1 MDRAVQGEGGGIFG
15 LLDLLGRQGV
25 EAALTFDCLDRGIRL
40 DWLSWHELLS
50 MVVHLPPS
58 SRFKTTYDPDGS
70 IAPPPDK
77 PALTASEIRERI
89 NARFTRKESA

>member
-1 MDRAVQGEGGGIFG
+1 
-15 LLDLLGRQGV
+15 
-25 EAALTFDCLDRGIRL
+25 
-40 DWLSWHELLS
+40 